1 LQDNESNYCYC
12 GLVFDYAGK
21 TRLHLLANHCPT
33 FFGALFNLIVHLQ
46 RPSLFIEEDTCKP
59 DAVGRS
65 FTKVNS
71 ASVVLQSLEV
81 LIRLASRA
89 VIFPMRAC
97 HVALGLQCP
106 ASLFRPFCEK
116 GMAKLMALQN
126 LHLQAGGS
134 QHRSVTKD
142 SSTGVFSET
151 VITLYVACCQLLCA
165 LLRHHLRQV
174 FHHQTFLNVVLSD
187 FAFLHNCQ

>member
-1 LQDNESNYCYC
+1 M
-12 GLVFDYAGK
+12 
-21 TRLHLLANHCPT
+21 
-33 FFGALFNLIVHLQ
+33 
-46 RPSLFIEEDTCKP
+46 
-59 DAVGRS
+59 
-65 FTKVNS
+65 NS
-71 ASVVLQSLEV
+71 VSVVLQSLEV

-142 SSTGVFSET
+142 SFTGVFSEN
-151 VITLYVACCQLLCA
+151 VITLYVACCRLLCA

-187 FAFLHNCQ
+187 FAFLHKFQ